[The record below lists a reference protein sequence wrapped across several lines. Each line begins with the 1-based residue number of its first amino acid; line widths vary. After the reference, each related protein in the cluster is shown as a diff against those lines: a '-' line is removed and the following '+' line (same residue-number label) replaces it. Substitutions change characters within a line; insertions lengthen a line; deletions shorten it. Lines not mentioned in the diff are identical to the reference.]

1 MPALENNSSVD
12 QCDKLNRTSFP
23 TLWFNISTPDAT
35 AIPLIANQG
44 VLNSFSSALAL
55 LTPAQLDTNML
66 LNPSMSSTFS
76 LEKFLSGGGV
86 TSASGNF
93 TKLAN
98 VLLYSDPTGAYM
110 TANGAPSRSYHSI
123 VDTYFVEKIKP
134 TPYTY
139 STSSNPKLTASMLW
153 LTSDKIALQ
162 NGSTP
167 TSILGTLIGNR
178 FLLSEKEVYNPSDFD
193 PNLAV
198 PPANTESLMYL
209 QSIANYNSASE
220 STTAGG
226 TTTTTITKDQQNR
239 RTTLEARNL
248 RFFGAWLA
256 EYCYY
261 RSRYNWLL
269 KKYFQI
275 YTTQPYVPPN
285 ITTNSTLA
293 KLFAGAGSG
302 PNQYTDATKAALP
315 QSEYLRCL
323 VYHLACLNTRMVDM
337 RFLLGKIS
345 EYYSDVQTTIQAAVN
360 SDTTLGSNKDL
371 TDKLTILNDS
381 AANVQNYITERDFR
395 QGVMDYNLEKN
406 RYANIL
412 LGLYAFLNILAVA
425 VIVQINQS

>member
-1 MPALENNSSVD
+1 MPAVENRSTVD
-12 QCDKLNRTSFP
+12 QCEKLNKTSFP
-23 TLWFNISTPDAT
+23 NLWFDNATPDAT
-35 AIPLIANQG
+35 AIPLIAAGG
-44 VLNSFSSALAL
+44 VLNTFSSAISQLSS
-55 LTPAQLDTNML
+55 TQLDANIL
-66 LNPSMSSTFS
+66 LNPSMTSTFS
-76 LEKFLSGGGV
+76 LEQFLAGGGV
-86 TSASGNF
+86 TSASGDF
-93 TKLAN
+93 RKLGN
-98 VLLYSDPTGAYM
+98 VLLSVGVAQGTS
-110 TANGAPSRSYHSI
+110 SRTYQSI
-123 VDTYFVEKIKP
+123 VDNYFVPKLGS

-139 STSSNPKLTASMLW
+139 STTSNPKLTASMLW
-153 LTSDKIALQ
+153 VPSDSVALQ
-162 NGSTP
+162 NGSSA
-167 TSILGTLIGNR
+167 TSILGTLIANR
-178 FLLSEKEVYNPSDFD
+178 LLLSEKEVYNPSDFD
-193 PNLAV
+193 PTLAI
-198 PPANTESLMYL
+198 PAANTESLMYL
-209 QSIANYNSASE
+209 QSIANYSAGAT
-220 STTAGG
+220 STTAAG
-226 TTTTTITKDQQNR
+226 TTTTTITQDQQVR

-275 YTTQPYVPPN
+275 YTTQPYAPPN

-293 KLFAGAGSG
+293 KIFAGPGSG
-302 PNQYTDATKAALP
+302 PNQYTEVTKAALP

-345 EYYSDVQTTIQAAVN
+345 EYYGDVQTTIQAAVN

-395 QGVMDYNLEKN
+395 QGVMDYNSEKN

-425 VIVQINQS
+425 VIVQIRQS

>member
-1 MPALENNSSVD
+1 MPAVENRSTVD
-12 QCDKLNRTSFP
+12 QCDKLNKTSFP
-23 TLWFNISTPDAT
+23 NLWFDTATPDAT
-35 AIPLIANQG
+35 AIPLIAAGG
-44 VLNSFSSALAL
+44 VLNTFTSAISL
-55 LTPAQLDTNML
+55 LTPAQLDANIL
-66 LNPSMSSTFS
+66 LNPSMTSTFS
-76 LEKFLSGGGV
+76 LEQFLAGGGV
-86 TSASGNF
+86 ANASGDF
-93 TKLAN
+93 RKLGN
-98 VLLYSDPTGAYM
+98 VLLSVGVAQGTS
-110 TANGAPSRSYHSI
+110 SRTYQSI
-123 VDTYFVEKIKP
+123 VDNYFVPKLGS

-139 STSSNPKLTASMLW
+139 STTSNPKLTASMLW
-153 LTSDKIALQ
+153 VPSDSAALQ
-162 NGSTP
+162 NGSSA
-167 TSILGTLIGNR
+167 TSILGTLIANR
-178 FLLSEKEVYNPSDFD
+178 LLLSEREVYNPSDFD
-193 PNLAV
+193 PNLAL

-209 QSIANYNSASE
+209 QSIANYGNTATT
-220 STTAGG
+220 TTAAG
-226 TTTTTITKDQQNR
+226 TTTTTITQDQQVR

-275 YTTQPYVPPN
+275 YTTQPYAPPN

-293 KLFAGAGSG
+293 KLFAGPGSG
-302 PNQYTDATKAALP
+302 PNQYTEATKSALP

-345 EYYSDVQTTIQAAVN
+345 EYYSDVQTTIQAVVN
-360 SDTTLGSNKDL
+360 SETTLGSNKNL

-381 AANVQNYITERDFR
+381 AANVQKYITERDFR

-425 VIVQINQS
+425 VIVQIKQS